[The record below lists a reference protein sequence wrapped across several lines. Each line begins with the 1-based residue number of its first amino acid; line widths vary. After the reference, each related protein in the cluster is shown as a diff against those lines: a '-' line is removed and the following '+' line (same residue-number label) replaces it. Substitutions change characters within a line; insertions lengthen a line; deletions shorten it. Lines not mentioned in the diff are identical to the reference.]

1 MTSKIIINV
10 ALIVGFGFAA
20 PSLAQDADEGEVLY
34 QDHCSDCHGSSADGK
49 GPLADAMIMKP
60 KDLSRLA
67 MDNDGVFP
75 MLRVVKRI
83 DGREPLV
90 SHGSPMPVYGQY
102 FEGKGAALKTAAGQP
117 IITSRAIA
125 SLVAYLQGV
134 QQ

>member
-1 MTSKIIINV
+1 MTPKIIMYL
-10 ALIVGFGFAA
+10 ALVVGFGVTT
-20 PSLAQDADEGEVLY
+20 PSLAQDVGEGEILY
-34 QDHCSDCHGSSADGK
+34 QDHCSNCHGSAVDGK
-49 GPLADAMIMKP
+49 GPLANAMIMKP
-60 KDLSRLA
+60 NNLSRLA
-67 MDNDGVFP
+67 AENDGIFP

-125 SLVAYLQGV
+125 DLVAFLQGV

>member
-1 MTSKIIINV
+1 MAPKIIMNL

-20 PSLAQDADEGEVLY
+20 PSLAQDVDVGETLY
-34 QDHCSDCHGSSADGK
+34 QDHCSDCHGSAADGK
-49 GPLADAMIMKP
+49 GPLANAMIMKP
-60 KDLSRLA
+60 NDLTRLTA
-67 MDNDGVFP
+67 DNDGVFP
-75 MLRVVKRI
+75 MLRVVKRV

-117 IITSRAIA
+117 IITSSAIA
-125 SLVAYLQGV
+125 DLVAFLQGV

>member
-1 MTSKIIINV
+1 MISKFIMNV
-10 ALIVGFGFAA
+10 ALIVGLGFAA
-20 PSLAQDADEGEVLY
+20 PCLAQDADEGESLY
-34 QDHCSDCHGSSADGK
+34 QDHCSDCHGSAVDGK
-49 GPLADAMIMKP
+49 GPLANAMIIKP
-60 KDLSRLA
+60 TNLSRLA
-67 MDNDGVFP
+67 AENDGVFP

-102 FEGKGAALKTAAGQP
+102 FEGKGATLKTAAGQP

-125 SLVAYLQGV
+125 NLVAFLQEV

>member
-1 MTSKIIINV
+1 MTPKIIINV
-10 ALIVGFGFAA
+10 TLIVGFGFAT
-20 PSLAQDADEGEVLY
+20 PCLAQDADEGEILY
-34 QDHCSDCHGSSADGK
+34 HDHCSDCHGSAADGN
-49 GPLADAMIMKP
+49 GPLANAMIMKP

-67 MDNDGVFP
+67 AENGGVFP

-117 IITSRAIA
+117 IMTSQAIA
-125 SLVAYLQGV
+125 NLVVFLQGV
-134 QQ
+134 QN